1 MRGSNELGLQVGAT
15 RWGRVSVG
23 TRSYRHTPYRIDAV
37 TQRDLSLTLRDH
49 RALTGLD
56 MLRAM
61 RDGTLPGPPIAGPM
75 RMALKEVEFGK
86 SVFTCDPDETLYNPF
101 GVVHGGA
108 ICTVL
113 DSATGCAAGS
123 VLEAGLSYT
132 SIDIDVSFLRPIT
145 VSMGTLFAVGTV
157 TKPGKRVIFTEGRLT
172 DSGGTLLA
180 TATSRLLVF
189 PTPLS

>member
-1 MRGSNELGLQVGAT
+1 
-15 RWGRVSVG
+15 
-23 TRSYRHTPYRIDAV
+23 
-37 TQRDLSLTLRDH
+37 
-49 RALTGLD
+49 
-56 MLRAM
+56 
-61 RDGTLPGPPIAGPM
+61 M
-75 RMALKEVEFGK
+75 RMKLTEVEFGR

-123 VLEAGLSYT
+123 ILEAGLAYT

-145 VSMGTLFAVGTV
+145 LSMGTITALGTV
-157 TKPGKRVIFTEGRLT
+157 TKPGKRVIFTEGVLT
-172 DSGGTLLA
+172 TADGTLLA

-189 PTPLS
+189 PTPA